1 MLWKF
6 GFSSSNFDQ
15 LLTRSPPASVEEL
28 LDEPDILSEAKAQN
42 AKLISYLSRED
53 AIKSLLTWVTS
64 GLDELDSEAAE
75 ADLLSYQHA
84 QAKITVPGPA
94 PGSPPLTP
102 MEMPTGP
109 EEENAESKQRFW
121 GGFGQEMMNQQQEA
135 GEQQKHRVK

>member
-6 GFSSSNFDQ
+6 GFSSSNLDQ

-28 LDEPDILSEAKAQN
+28 LDEADILSEVKAQN
-42 AKLISYLSRED
+42 PKLINYLSRED

-75 ADLLSYQHA
+75 ADLASYNTV
-84 QAKITVPGPA
+84 QARSAVPGPA
-94 PGSPPLTP
+94 AGSPPLTP
-102 MEMPTGP
+102 
-109 EEENAESKQRFW
+109 AELPADTNSLSGDKQGFW
-121 GGFGQEMMNQQQEA
+121 GGFGQEMMNNQQEA